1 MLWFVR
7 HDELILCSPL
17 CPCCGPSPG
26 RSDNTGTA
34 GQGHC
39 PECGAGRDDGRA
51 WSWHSLVP
59 SHASSPTHIF
69 PSSHPAS
76 AAQPHTNCFTVRKPP
91 PVPGMVITTFI
102 SLSSKYHRDTQNVWL
117 GMWFTVTLPG
127 SVWWWDHDRSDHWAN
142 IVFPVTMWD
151 TGRSCVTSEPCHPQ
165 CDTFHITD
173 VMTFLSHVAKSL
185 NDGDILFLYPLR
197 TFLCHLKTLHS
208 HYLYGDLWWKRS
220 TASPLFPSQDCW
232 NTQIPGPTSI

>member
-1 MLWFVR
+1 MMSWYCAPHSAHAAAPAQAGLTTQGLLGRVIAPSAGPGEMMAR
-7 HDELILCSPL
+7 HDLDIQWSRVMPPAQHTFSHHPTQPAQRSHTQTASRLESHHQSPDL
-17 CPCCGPSPG
+17 
-26 RSDNTGTA
+26 
-34 GQGHC
+34 
-39 PECGAGRDDGRA
+39 
-51 WSWHSLVP
+51 
-59 SHASSPTHIF
+59 
-69 PSSHPAS
+69 
-76 AAQPHTNCFTVRKPP
+76 
-91 PVPGMVITTFI
+91 VITTFI
-102 SLSSKYHRDTQNVWL
+102 SLSSKYLRDTQNVWL

-220 TASPLFPSQDCW
+220 AASPLFPSQDCW